1 MYTQGLFSA
10 HKTRKIPLKSSIAIR
25 WITFVN
31 FENNMPGLRS
41 DPRKLSSKKK
51 KKKKALIVY
60 IKSSHTVRDD
70 YPDVLTFMDKM
81 LILIVCNSLAHYV
94 YTRFNT
100 CSVFANAELN
110 VMIFFELHCG

>member
-1 MYTQGLFSA
+1 M
-10 HKTRKIPLKSSIAIR
+10 
-25 WITFVN
+25 
-31 FENNMPGLRS
+31 
-41 DPRKLSSKKK
+41 
-51 KKKKALIVY
+51 IVY
-60 IKSSHTVRDD
+60 IKSSHTVRVD

-110 VMIFFELHCG
+110 VIIFFELLGKILPKHVAKKSKICH